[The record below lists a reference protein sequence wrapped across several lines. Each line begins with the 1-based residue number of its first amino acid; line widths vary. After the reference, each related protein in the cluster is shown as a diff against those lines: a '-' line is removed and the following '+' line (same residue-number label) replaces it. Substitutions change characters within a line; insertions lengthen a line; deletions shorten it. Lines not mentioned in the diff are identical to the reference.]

1 MFRANWLVAI
11 AAAGRMGIASAQ
23 GAGGAGAG
31 AGGAPE
37 SQARANAAQ
46 LETATSSDA
55 AIRLPKLHVGNA
67 AEIEAGTWMQ
77 QHATSSKVKG
87 FAKKMVKDHSAMDK
101 NLRAYAQKH
110 GVKLTG
116 TTSVED
122 EKVHHAE
129 ALDVL
134 KKMHGP
140 QADRTYM
147 QMMVQDH
154 TRDVNE
160 VKRGAE
166 LAKQGL
172 DEDYSTLLDKA
183 AKTME
188 SHLEDA
194 QKISREM
201 VPRQARSPSS

>member
-1 MFRANWLVAI
+1 MSRTHWLVATV
-11 AAAGRMGIASAQ
+11 AAGWMGAASAQ
-23 GAGGAGAG
+23 GV
-31 AGGAPE
+31 GGAPE

-46 LETATSSDA
+46 QETATSRDA

-87 FAKKMVKDHSAMDK
+87 FAKKMVKDHGAMDK
-101 NLRAYAQKH
+101 DLRAYAHEH
-110 GVKLTG
+110 GVKLMG
-116 TTSVED
+116 TTSVEE

-147 QMMVQDH
+147 QMMVQEH
-154 TRDVNE
+154 TRDVSE
-160 VKRGAE
+160 LKRGAE
-166 LAKQGL
+166 LARQGS
-172 DEDYSTLLDKA
+172 DEDYSKLLDKA

-194 QKISREM
+194 QRISREM
-201 VPRQARSPSS
+201 VPRQARSPNS